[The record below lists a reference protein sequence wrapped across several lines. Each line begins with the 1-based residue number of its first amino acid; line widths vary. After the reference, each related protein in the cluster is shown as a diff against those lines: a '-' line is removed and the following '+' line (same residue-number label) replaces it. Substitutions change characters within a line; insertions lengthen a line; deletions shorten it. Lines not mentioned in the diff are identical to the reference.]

1 MKLLLIDHLSPSSH
15 NKFDSI
21 HISTLQELGH
31 ELHLIGREG
40 QFDDITKKNNICI
53 SYFPNWMFASLPI
66 KPLTERIMGII
77 RVIWLLL
84 YVRTKRFDAVIFLSY
99 DVLSLFIYRIR
110 GRVYLINH
118 NNVSQI
124 NDSKIKLMLTRSLP
138 LNYVHVVLNQV
149 MERRIKELLPSK
161 DVVYIPHGYMVDDGK
176 DRKPR
181 YLLGDERFL
190 FCPVNN
196 NYNQDFVKKLLSSHL
211 LQDFL
216 SKNSIKIITKE
227 KLLQGENNNQ
237 VLGIRGRFSEE
248 EYRYLMRNAK
258 AIILPY
264 GENFKYRCSGIF
276 FECVANDNVVIST
289 AIPDMEIFA
298 NQAKIIFFYDELSLI
313 NSIKIID
320 DYKKM
325 PKNCD
330 ELNPFEYWRSIL
342 S

>member
-1 MKLLLIDHLSPSSH
+1 MRDIDVY
-15 NKFDSI
+15 
-21 HISTLQELGH
+21 E
-31 ELHLIGREG
+31 R
-40 QFDDITKKNNICI
+40 
-53 SYFPNWMFASLPI
+53 YFPPIPEYSEQEPI
-66 KPLTERIMGII
+66 KDN
-77 RVIWLLL
+77 
-84 YVRTKRFDAVIFLSY
+84 TKSL
-99 DVLSLFIYRIR
+99 VLSF
-110 GRVYLINH
+110 
-118 NNVSQI
+118 
-124 NDSKIKLMLTRSLP
+124 
-138 LNYVHVVLNQV
+138 
-149 MERRIKELLPSK
+149 E
-161 DVVYIPHGYMVDDGK
+161 
-176 DRKPR
+176 
-181 YLLGDERFL
+181 
-190 FCPVNN
+190 
-196 NYNQDFVKKLLSSHL
+196 
-211 LQDFL
+211 
-216 SKNSIKIITKE
+216 
-227 KLLQGENNNQ
+227 GENNNQ

>member
-1 MKLLLIDHLSPSSH
+1 MRLLLIDYLSPPGH
-15 NKFDSI
+15 KKFDSI
-21 HISTLQELGH
+21 HISALCDLNH
-31 ELHLIGREG
+31 ELQLIGRTG
-40 QFDDITKKNNICI
+40 QFNGIAKKGYIHVR
-53 SYFPNWMFASLPI
+53 SFPKWMFKPLPI
-66 KPLTERIMGII
+66 KPLTERLKGII
-77 RVIWLLL
+77 RLIWLLL
-84 YVRTKRFDAVIFLSY
+84 TVRTTDFDGVVFLSY
-99 DVLSLFIYRIR
+99 DVLSLFVYRIS

-138 LNYVHVVLNQV
+138 SNYIHVALNQQ